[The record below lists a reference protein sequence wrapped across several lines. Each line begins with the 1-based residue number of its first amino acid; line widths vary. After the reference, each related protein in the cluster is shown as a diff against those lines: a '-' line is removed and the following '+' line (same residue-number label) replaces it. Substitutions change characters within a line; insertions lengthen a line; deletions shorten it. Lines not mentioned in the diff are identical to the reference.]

1 METLI
6 NKKFTVKQDVCSNES
21 YDQLINSQ
29 FVLFRHVVIVKLI
42 KISMIVNKLFFFY
55 ATEKI
60 YSFKIMTTAK

>member
-1 METLI
+1 MEILI

-42 KISMIVNKLFFFY
+42 KISMIVNKLFSSTRLSKFIHL
-55 ATEKI
+55 KL
-60 YSFKIMTTAK
+60 